1 MRTFICAVST
11 FALILALVALNGAG
25 FSRTADSIVRK
36 IDEAADA
43 PPLSDERCS
52 AVAEIEKILYDN
64 YFETSLTVG
73 HDETT
78 ALFAYVSD
86 AKHQAFGDDGQF
98 LSALDKLRREIERLR
113 KTECFSLDG
122 LF

>member
-11 FALILALVALNGAG
+11 FAFLLALVTLNGAF
-25 FSRTADSIVRK
+25 FSRTTDSIIRK

-43 PPLSDERCS
+43 PPLSGERYS

-64 YFETSLTVG
+64 SFESSLSVG

-78 ALFAYVSD
+78 VLFAYVSD
-86 AKHQAFGDDGQF
+86 AKRQAFGDEGQF
-98 LSALDKLRREIERLR
+98 LSALDKLRREIERIR
-113 KTECFSLDG
+113 KTECFSFDG
-122 LF
+122 IF